1 MFLIIAIFY
10 YFLGKQR
17 NVHPQLGLNHFW
29 MVPRSI
35 RVHSTGEFTEAL
47 LTGTTPDQQHL
58 VNCDT
63 TMCTVHV
70 YTPLGW
76 TPHPSCRVK
85 SYPTQRDVLSN
96 ISLGV
101 KIIFCLLRPWL
112 KWFTST
118 SRAWADSS
126 FDPRN
131 KGYETRGWKIA
142 NCQENNIFTW

>member
-63 TMCTVHV
+63 TMCTVQCTHSIGLDSPSIV
-70 YTPLGW
+70 PNPIKHKETP
-76 TPHPSCRVK
+76 
-85 SYPTQRDVLSN
+85 RDLLVSTVQSED
-96 ISLGV
+96 ISL
-101 KIIFCLLRPWL
+101 
-112 KWFTST
+112 
-118 SRAWADSS
+118 
-126 FDPRN
+126 
-131 KGYETRGWKIA
+131 
-142 NCQENNIFTW
+142 